1 MALTRRALNSNA
13 RLSLRNERLGNPLI
27 VQILSNTPIWV
38 FVLFFVLLV
47 FGLMQTRTRT
57 VQKIPALL
65 LPAGMIALSI
75 AGISSSFGLTPVPL
89 ASWATA
95 LAIAAFVGYA
105 LFRDKRVEYDAT
117 AQRFF
122 VPGSW
127 VPLAV
132 IMAIFFAKY
141 VYAVMHAF
149 SAAVISTPLFI
160 VALSAVYGL
169 LSGYFAARALN
180 LIKQAQKV

>member
-1 MALTRRALNSNA
+1 
-13 RLSLRNERLGNPLI
+13 
-27 VQILSNTPIWV
+27 
-38 FVLFFVLLV
+38 
-47 FGLMQTRTRT
+47 
-57 VQKIPALL
+57 
-65 LPAGMIALSI
+65 MIALSL
-75 AGISSSFGLTPVPL
+75 AGINSSFGLRPVPL
-89 ASWATA
+89 TSWGIA
-95 LAIAAFVGYA
+95 LAIAAFAGHT

-117 AQRFF
+117 AGKFF

-149 SAAVISTPLFI
+149 NADVISTPLFI
-160 VALSAVYGL
+160 VGLSAVYGL

-180 LIKQAQKV
+180 LIRQARKV